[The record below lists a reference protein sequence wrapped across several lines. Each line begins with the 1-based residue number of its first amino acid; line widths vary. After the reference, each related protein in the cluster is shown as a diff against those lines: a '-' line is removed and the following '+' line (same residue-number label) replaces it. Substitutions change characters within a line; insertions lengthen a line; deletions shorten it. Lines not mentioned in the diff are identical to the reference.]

1 MLKDDFFGFKENF
14 KLCDVECSH
23 HKGKRTAF
31 PKGMVIM
38 KKNHIIAAALAILLA
53 GCSAE
58 NTASSENVSSS
69 EAVVTSASSETDA
82 ADEKSSDSKADGDLV
97 RVTSYDGKTLTGTKL
112 NMPKMGGNK
121 PEGQGSMQGTPPDM
135 KSGDMPEK
143 PDDNG
148 NGNTPPERPDNSE
161 ENAPDGNPPQGKAP
175 EGDTPPEMSG
185 ETVTYTVSASA
196 DISIEISEGDTVR
209 ITTDEKG
216 EITGIEKEEFGGM
229 PMGQMGHNGF
239 GANGTDNGTAANSV
253 PDNAALSD
261 TAFTSGGDDE
271 NALRADNV
279 TATLNNVTITKTGSS
294 SNTENGDFYGMN
306 AAFLAENGANITI
319 TGGEVTTDA
328 VNGNGIFSYGSG
340 TVVNVSGTKIRTSQ
354 RNSGGIQTTGGVMNA
369 ENLDTET
376 SGNSSA
382 AIRSDRGGGTV
393 TVNGGTYV
401 TNGTGSPAVYST
413 ADINVSD
420 AVLTANSSEGIVVE
434 GKNSVKLENCT
445 VSGKMQ
451 GTYNDDSENIHCI
464 MIYQSMSG
472 DADVGEA
479 YFEANGGEITSLS
492 GDMFYVTNT
501 SCEIDLSDVD
511 FTMADGAFLRAVGN
525 KSSRGWGKQGE
536 NGADVKMSLTDQTVS
551 GDIIVDEISSLDLT
565 LSSSDITGAVNSE
578 NSGGNITLTLDEN
591 SSITLTGD
599 CYVTEFNGDV
609 SQINAGDFHFYVNGE
624 KLL

>member
-1 MLKDDFFGFKENF
+1 
-14 KLCDVECSH
+14 
-23 HKGKRTAF
+23 
-31 PKGMVIM
+31 M

-58 NTASSENVSSS
+58 NTASTSENVTDTSPESVISSA
-69 EAVVTSASSETDA
+69 ETQASD
-82 ADEKSSDSKADGDLV
+82 ADEKAPEQNSNGELV
-97 RVTSYDGKTLTGTKL
+97 KVSSYDGKTLTGTKL
-112 NMPKMGGNK
+112 DMPAMGGNGG
-121 PEGQGSMQGTPPDM
+121 GQGAPQGTPPDM
-135 KSGDMPEK
+135 NGDMPQKPDDNGNGGNTPPEK

-148 NGNTPPERPDNSE
+148 NGGNTPPEKPDDNGNGDNTPPERPDNSDG
-161 ENAPDGNPPQGKAP
+161 NAPDGNPP
-175 EGDTPPEMSG
+175 EMSG
-185 ETVTYTVSASA
+185 EEVTYTVSDSA
-196 DISIEISEGDTVR
+196 DISIEISEGDMVR
-209 ITTDEKG
+209 IVTDENG
-216 EITGIEKEEFGGM
+216 EIISIEKEEFGGGM
-229 PMGQMGHNGF
+229 PMGQMGQNSF
-239 GANGTDNGTAANSV
+239 GASGTDNGTAANSV
-253 PDNAALSD
+253 EDNAALSD
-261 TAFTSGGDDE
+261 TSFTSGGDDE

-279 TATLNNVTITKTGSS
+279 TATLNNITITKTGSS

-369 ENLDTET
+369 ENLDIET

-393 TVNGGTYV
+393 TVNGGTYT
-401 TNGTGSPAVYST
+401 TNGTGSPAIYST
-413 ADINVSD
+413 ADITVSD
-420 AVLTANSSEGIVVE
+420 AELTANNSEGVVVE

-479 YFEANGGEITSLS
+479 YFEAKGGEITSLA

-501 SCEIDLSDVD
+501 SCEIKLSDVK
-511 FTMADGAFLRAVGN
+511 FNMADSVFLRAVGN
-525 KSSRGWGKQGE
+525 TSSRGWGKQGE
-536 NGADVKMSLTDQTVS
+536 NGADVKMSLASQSVS
-551 GDIIVDEISSLDLT
+551 GDIVVDDISTLDLT
-565 LSSSDITGAVNSE
+565 LSSSDITGAINSD
-578 NSGGNITLTLDEN
+578 NSGGSIVLTLDEN

-599 CYVTEFNGDV
+599 SYVTEFNGDI
-609 SQINAGDFHFYVNGE
+609 SQINSGNFHFYVNGE

>member
-1 MLKDDFFGFKENF
+1 
-14 KLCDVECSH
+14 
-23 HKGKRTAF
+23 
-31 PKGMVIM
+31 M

-58 NTASSENVSSS
+58 NTASTSENVTDTSPESVISSA
-69 EAVVTSASSETDA
+69 ETQASD
-82 ADEKSSDSKADGDLV
+82 ADEKAPEQNSNGELV
-97 RVTSYDGKTLTGTKL
+97 KVSSYDGKTLTGTKL
-112 NMPKMGGNK
+112 DMPAMGGNGG
-121 PEGQGSMQGTPPDM
+121 GQGAPQGTPPDM
-135 KSGDMPEK
+135 NGDMPQKPDDNGNGGNTPPEK

-148 NGNTPPERPDNSE
+148 NGGNTPPEKPDDNGNGDNTPPERPDNSDG
-161 ENAPDGNPPQGKAP
+161 NAPDGNPP
-175 EGDTPPEMSG
+175 EMSG
-185 ETVTYTVSASA
+185 EEVTYTVSDSA
-196 DISIEISEGDTVR
+196 DISIEISEGDMVR
-209 ITTDEKG
+209 IVTDENG
-216 EITGIEKEEFGGM
+216 EIISIEKEEFGGGM
-229 PMGQMGHNGF
+229 PMGQMGQNSF
-239 GANGTDNGTAANSV
+239 GASGTDNGTAANSV
-253 PDNAALSD
+253 EDNAALSD
-261 TAFTSGGDDE
+261 TSFTSGGDDE

-279 TATLNNVTITKTGSS
+279 TATLNNITITKTGSS

-369 ENLDTET
+369 ENLDIET

-393 TVNGGTYV
+393 TVNGGTYT
-401 TNGTGSPAVYST
+401 TNGTGSPAIYST
-413 ADINVSD
+413 ADITVSD
-420 AVLTANSSEGIVVE
+420 AELTANNSEGVVVE

-479 YFEANGGEITSLS
+479 YFEAKGGEITSLA

-501 SCEIDLSDVD
+501 SCEIKLSDVK
-511 FTMADGAFLRAVGN
+511 FNMADSVFLRAVGN
-525 KSSRGWGKQGE
+525 TSSRGWGQQGE
-536 NGADVKMSLTDQTVS
+536 NGADVKMSLASQSVS
-551 GDIIVDEISSLDLT
+551 GDIVVDDISTLDLT
-565 LSSSDITGAVNSE
+565 LSSSDITGAINSD
-578 NSGGNITLTLDEN
+578 NSGGSIVLTLDEN

-599 CYVTEFNGDV
+599 SYVTEFNGDI
-609 SQINAGDFHFYVNGE
+609 SQINSGNFHFYVNGE

>member
-1 MLKDDFFGFKENF
+1 
-14 KLCDVECSH
+14 
-23 HKGKRTAF
+23 
-31 PKGMVIM
+31 M

-58 NTASSENVSSS
+58 NTASTSENVTDTSTESVVSSA
-69 EAVVTSASSETDA
+69 ETQASD
-82 ADEKSSDSKADGDLV
+82 ADEKVPEQNSNGELLKVSSF
-97 RVTSYDGKTLTGTKL
+97 DGKTLTGTKL
-112 NMPKMGGNK
+112 DMPAMGGNGG
-121 PEGQGSMQGTPPDM
+121 GQGAPRGTPPDM
-135 KSGDMPEK
+135 NGDMPQKPDDNGNGGNTPSEK

-148 NGNTPPERPDNSE
+148 NGDNTPPERPDNSDG
-161 ENAPDGNPPQGKAP
+161 NAPDGNPTQAP
-175 EGDTPPEMSG
+175 EGGDPPDMNG
-185 ETVTYTVSASA
+185 EEVTYTVSDSA
-196 DISIEISEGDTVR
+196 DISIEISEGDMVR
-209 ITTDEKG
+209 IVTDENG
-216 EITGIEKEEFGGM
+216 EIISIEKEELGGGM
-229 PMGQMGHNGF
+229 PMGQNTF
-239 GANGTDNGTAANSV
+239 GANGTDNGTSANSV
-253 PDNAALSD
+253 EDNAALSD
-261 TAFTSGGDDE
+261 TAFTSSGDDE

-354 RNSGGIQTTGGVMNA
+354 RNSGGIQTTGGGVMNA
-369 ENLDTET
+369 DDLDIET

-393 TVNGGTYV
+393 TVNGGTYT
-401 TNGTGSPAVYST
+401 TNGTGSPAIYST
-413 ADINVSD
+413 ADITVSD
-420 AVLTANSSEGIVVE
+420 AALTANNSEGVVVE
-434 GKNSVKLENCT
+434 GKNSVKLKNCT

-479 YFEANGGEITSLS
+479 YFEASGGEITSLA

-501 SCEIDLSDVD
+501 SCEIKLSDVK
-511 FTMADGAFLRAVGN
+511 FNMADGVFLRAVGN
-525 KSSRGWGKQGE
+525 TSSRGWGKQGK
-536 NGADVKMSLTDQTVS
+536 NGANVKMSLASQSVS
-551 GDIIVDEISSLDLT
+551 GDIVVDDISTLDLT
-565 LSSSDITGAVNSE
+565 LSSSDITGAINSD
-578 NSGGNITLTLDEN
+578 NSSGSIVLTLDGS

-599 CYVTEFNGDV
+599 SYVTEFNGDI
-609 SQINAGDFHFYVNGE
+609 SQINAGNFHFYVNGE

>member
-1 MLKDDFFGFKENF
+1 
-14 KLCDVECSH
+14 
-23 HKGKRTAF
+23 
-31 PKGMVIM
+31 M
-38 KKNHIIAAALAILLA
+38 KKNHIIAAALAMLLA

-82 ADEKSSDSKADGDLV
+82 ADEKFSDSKADGDLV
-97 RVTSYDGKTLTGTKL
+97 RVTGYDGKTLTGTKL
-112 NMPKMGGNK
+112 DMPKMGGNK
-121 PEGQGSMQGTPPDM
+121 PEGQGTPPDM
-135 KSGDMPEK
+135 NSGDMPE
-143 PDDNG
+143 N
-148 NGNTPPERPDNSE
+148 PDNS
-161 ENAPDGNPPQGKAP
+161 DGNPPQGKAP

-209 ITTDEKG
+209 ITTDENG

-229 PMGQMGHNGF
+229 PMGQMGHNDF

-261 TAFTSGGDDE
+261 TSFTSDGDDE

-279 TATLNNVTITKTGSS
+279 TATLENVTITKTGSS

-306 AAFLAENGANITI
+306 AAFLAQNGADITI
-319 TGGEVTTDA
+319 TGGDVTTDA

-354 RNSGGIQTTGGVMNA
+354 RNSGGIQTTGGGVMNA
-369 ENLDTET
+369 ENLDIET

-413 ADINVSD
+413 ADITVSD
-420 AVLTANSSEGIVVE
+420 AVLTANNSEGIVVE

-451 GTYNDDSENIHCI
+451 DTYNDDSENIHCI

-479 YFEANGGEITSLS
+479 YFEAKGGEIISLS

-511 FTMADGAFLRAVGN
+511 FTMADGVFLRAVGN
-525 KSSRGWGKQGE
+525 TSSRGWGKQGE
-536 NGADVKMSLTDQTVS
+536 NGADVKMSLASQSVS
-551 GDIIVDEISSLDLT
+551 GDIAVDDISSLDLT

-599 CYVTEFNGDV
+599 CYVTEFNGDI
-609 SQINAGDFHFYVNGE
+609 SQINAGDFHFYINGE

>member
-1 MLKDDFFGFKENF
+1 
-14 KLCDVECSH
+14 
-23 HKGKRTAF
+23 
-31 PKGMVIM
+31 M

-58 NTASSENVSSS
+58 NTASTSENVTDTSTESVVSSA
-69 EAVVTSASSETDA
+69 ETQASDE
-82 ADEKSSDSKADGDLV
+82 DEKAPDQNSNGELV
-97 RVTSYDGKTLTGTKL
+97 KVSSYDGKTLTGTKL
-112 NMPKMGGNK
+112 DMPAMGGR
-121 PEGQGSMQGTPPDM
+121 QGAPQGTPPDM
-135 KSGDMPEK
+135 NGDMPQKPDDNGNGGNTPPEK

-148 NGNTPPERPDNSE
+148 NGGNTPPEKPDDNGNGDNTPPERPDNS
-161 ENAPDGNPPQGKAP
+161 DGNPPK
-175 EGDTPPEMSG
+175 MSG
-185 ETVTYTVSASA
+185 EEVTYTVSDSA
-196 DISIEISEGDTVR
+196 DISIEISEGDMVR
-209 ITTDEKG
+209 VVTDENG
-216 EITGIEKEEFGGM
+216 EIISIEKEEFGGGM
-229 PMGQMGHNGF
+229 PMGQNSF
-239 GANGTDNGTAANSV
+239 GANGTDNGTSASSV
-253 PDNAALSD
+253 EDNAVLSD

-328 VNGNGIFSYGSG
+328 VNGNGIFSYGNG

-354 RNSGGIQTTGGVMNA
+354 RNSGGIQTTGGGVMNA
-369 ENLDTET
+369 DDLDVET

-393 TVNGGTYV
+393 TVNGGTYT
-401 TNGTGSPAVYST
+401 TNGTGSPAIYST
-413 ADINVSD
+413 ANITVSD
-420 AVLTANSSEGIVVE
+420 AALTANNSEGVVVE

-479 YFEANGGEITSLS
+479 YFEASGGEITSLA

-501 SCEIDLSDVD
+501 SCEIKLSDVK
-511 FTMADGAFLRAVGN
+511 FNMADGVFLRAVGN
-525 KSSRGWGKQGE
+525 TSSRGWGKQGE
-536 NGADVKMSLTDQTVS
+536 NVADVKMSLESQSVS
-551 GDIIVDEISSLDLT
+551 GDIVVDDISTLDLT
-565 LSSSDITGAVNSE
+565 LSSSDITGAINSD
-578 NSGGNITLTLDEN
+578 NSSGNIVLTLDEN

-599 CYVTEFNGDV
+599 SYVTEFNGDI
-609 SQINAGDFHFYVNGE
+609 SQINSGNFHFYVNGE

>member
-1 MLKDDFFGFKENF
+1 
-14 KLCDVECSH
+14 
-23 HKGKRTAF
+23 
-31 PKGMVIM
+31 M

-58 NTASSENVSSS
+58 NTASTSENVTDTSTESVISSAES
-69 EAVVTSASSETDA
+69 QTSD
-82 ADEKSSDSKADGDLV
+82 ADEKAPEQNSNGELV
-97 RVTSYDGKTLTGTKL
+97 KVSSYDGKTLTGTKL
-112 NMPKMGGNK
+112 DMPAMGGNGG
-121 PEGQGSMQGTPPDM
+121 GQGAPQGTPPDM
-135 KSGDMPEK
+135 NGDMPQKPDDNGNGGNTPPEK

-148 NGNTPPERPDNSE
+148 NGDNTPPERPDNSDG
-161 ENAPDGNPPQGKAP
+161 NAPDGNPTQAP
-175 EGDTPPEMSG
+175 EGSDPPEMSG
-185 ETVTYTVSASA
+185 EEVTYNVSDSA
-196 DISIEISEGDTVR
+196 DISIEISEGDMVR
-209 ITTDEKG
+209 VVTDENG
-216 EITGIEKEEFGGM
+216 EIISIEKEELGGGM
-229 PMGQMGHNGF
+229 PMGQNSF
-239 GANGTDNGTAANSV
+239 GANGTDNGTAANSAQ
-253 PDNAALSD
+253 DNAALSD

-340 TVVNVSGTKIRTSQ
+340 TVVNVSSTKIRTSQ
-354 RNSGGIQTTGGVMNA
+354 RNSGGIQTTGGGVMNA
-369 ENLDTET
+369 ENLDIET

-393 TVNGGTYV
+393 TVNGGTYT
-401 TNGTGSPAVYST
+401 TNGTGSPAIYST
-413 ADINVSD
+413 ADITVSD
-420 AVLTANSSEGIVVE
+420 AALTANNSEGVVVE
-434 GKNSVKLENCT
+434 GKNSVKIENCT

-479 YFEANGGEITSLS
+479 YFEANGGEITSLA

-501 SCEIDLSDVD
+501 SCEIKLSDVK
-511 FTMADGAFLRAVGN
+511 FNMADGVFLRAVGN
-525 KSSRGWGKQGE
+525 TSSRGWGKQGE
-536 NGADVKMSLTDQTVS
+536 NGADVKMSLENQSVS
-551 GDIIVDEISSLDLT
+551 GDIVVDDISTLDLT
-565 LSSSDITGAVNSE
+565 LSSSDITGAINSN
-578 NSGGNITLTLDEN
+578 NSSGSIALTLDEN

-599 CYVTEFNGDV
+599 SYVTEFNSDI
-609 SQINAGDFHFYVNGE
+609 SQINSGNFHFYVNGE

>member
-1 MLKDDFFGFKENF
+1 
-14 KLCDVECSH
+14 
-23 HKGKRTAF
+23 
-31 PKGMVIM
+31 M

-58 NTASSENVSSS
+58 NTASTSENVTDTSTESVVSSAES
-69 EAVVTSASSETDA
+69 QLSD
-82 ADEKSSDSKADGDLV
+82 ADEKAPEQNSNGELV
-97 RVTSYDGKTLTGTKL
+97 KVSSYDGKTLTGTKFD
-112 NMPKMGGNK
+112 MPAMGGS
-121 PEGQGSMQGTPPDM
+121 GQGAPQGTPSDM
-135 KSGDMPEK
+135 NGDMPQKPDDNGNGGNTPPEK

-148 NGNTPPERPDNSE
+148 NGDNTPPERPDNSDG
-161 ENAPDGNPPQGKAP
+161 NAPDGNPTQAP
-175 EGDTPPEMSG
+175 EGGDPPEMSG
-185 ETVTYTVSASA
+185 EEVTYTVSDSA
-196 DISIEISEGDTVR
+196 DISIEISEGDMVR
-209 ITTDEKG
+209 IVTDENG
-216 EITGIEKEEFGGM
+216 EIISIEKEEFGGGM
-229 PMGQMGHNGF
+229 PMGQNSF
-239 GANGTDNGTAANSV
+239 GASGTDNGTAANSV
-253 PDNAALSD
+253 EDNASLFD
-261 TAFTSGGDDE
+261 TSFTSGGDDE
-271 NALRADNV
+271 NALRVDNV

-354 RNSGGIQTTGGVMNA
+354 RNSGGIQTTGGGVMNA
-369 ENLDTET
+369 ENLDIET

-393 TVNGGTYV
+393 TVNGGTYT
-401 TNGTGSPAVYST
+401 TNGTGSPAIYST
-413 ADINVSD
+413 ADITVSD
-420 AVLTANSSEGIVVE
+420 AALTANNSEGVVVE

-479 YFEANGGEITSLS
+479 YFEAKGGEITSLA

-501 SCEIDLSDVD
+501 SCEIKLSDVK
-511 FTMADGAFLRAVGN
+511 FNMADGVFIRAVVN
-525 KSSRGWGKQGE
+525 TSSRGWGKQGE
-536 NGADVKMSLTDQTVS
+536 NGADVKMILESQSVS
-551 GDIIVDEISSLDLT
+551 GDIVVDDISTLDLT
-565 LSSSDITGAVNSE
+565 LSSSDITGAINSD
-578 NSGGNITLTLDEN
+578 NSGGNIVLTLDEN

-599 CYVTEFNGDV
+599 SYVTEFNGDI
-609 SQINAGDFHFYVNGE
+609 SQINSGNFHFYVNGE
-624 KLL
+624 KLV

>member
-1 MLKDDFFGFKENF
+1 MF
-14 KLCDVECSH
+14 CS
-23 HKGKRTAF
+23 R
-31 PKGMVIM
+31 
-38 KKNHIIAAALAILLA
+38 L
-53 GCSAE
+53 
-58 NTASSENVSSS
+58 
-69 EAVVTSASSETDA
+69 D
-82 ADEKSSDSKADGDLV
+82 ADEKAPEQNSNGELV
-97 RVTSYDGKTLTGTKL
+97 KVSSYDGKTLTGTKL
-112 NMPKMGGNK
+112 DMPAMGGNGG
-121 PEGQGSMQGTPPDM
+121 GQGAPQGTLPDM
-135 KSGDMPEK
+135 NGDMPQK

-148 NGNTPPERPDNSE
+148 NGDNTPPERPDNSDG
-161 ENAPDGNPPQGKAP
+161 NAPDGNPP
-175 EGDTPPEMSG
+175 EMSG
-185 ETVTYTVSASA
+185 EEVTYTVSDSA
-196 DISIEISEGDTVR
+196 DISIEISEGDMVR
-209 ITTDEKG
+209 IVTDENG
-216 EITGIEKEEFGGM
+216 EIISIEKEELGGGM
-229 PMGQMGHNGF
+229 PMGQNSF
-239 GANGTDNGTAANSV
+239 GANGTDNGTSANSV
-253 PDNAALSD
+253 EDNAALSD
-261 TAFTSGGDDE
+261 TSFTSGGDDE

-354 RNSGGIQTTGGVMNA
+354 RNSGGIQTTGGGVMNA
-369 ENLDTET
+369 DDLDIET

-393 TVNGGTYV
+393 TVNGGKYT
-401 TNGTGSPAVYST
+401 TNGTGSPAIYST
-413 ADINVSD
+413 ADITVSD
-420 AVLTANSSEGIVVE
+420 AALTANNSEGVVVE

-479 YFEANGGEITSLS
+479 YFEANGGEITSLA

-501 SCEIDLSDVD
+501 SCEIKLSDVK
-511 FTMADGAFLRAVGN
+511 FNMADGVFLRAVGN
-525 KSSRGWGKQGE
+525 TSSRGWGKQGE
-536 NGADVKMSLTDQTVS
+536 NGADVKMSLASQSVS
-551 GDIIVDEISSLDLT
+551 GDIVVDDISSLDLT
-565 LSSSDITGAVNSE
+565 LSSSDITGAINSD
-578 NSGGNITLTLDEN
+578 NSSGNIVLTLDEN

-599 CYVTEFNGDV
+599 SYVTEFNGDI
-609 SQINAGDFHFYVNGE
+609 SQINSGNFHFYVNGE

>member
-1 MLKDDFFGFKENF
+1 
-14 KLCDVECSH
+14 
-23 HKGKRTAF
+23 
-31 PKGMVIM
+31 M

-58 NTASSENVSSS
+58 NTASTSENVTDTSTESVVSSA
-69 EAVVTSASSETDA
+69 ETQTSD
-82 ADEKSSDSKADGDLV
+82 ADEKAPKQNSNGELV
-97 RVTSYDGKTLTGTKL
+97 KVSSYDGKTLTGTKL
-112 NMPKMGGNK
+112 DMPAMGGN
-121 PEGQGSMQGTPPDM
+121 GGRQGAPQGTPPDM
-135 KSGDMPEK
+135 NGDMPQK

-148 NGNTPPERPDNSE
+148 NGDNTPPERPDNSDG
-161 ENAPDGNPPQGKAP
+161 NAPDGNPTQAP
-175 EGDTPPEMSG
+175 ERGDPPEMSG
-185 ETVTYTVSASA
+185 EEVTYTVSDSA
-196 DISIEISEGDTVR
+196 DISIEISEGDMVR
-209 ITTDEKG
+209 IVTDKNG
-216 EITGIEKEEFGGM
+216 EIISIEKEEFGGGM
-229 PMGQMGHNGF
+229 PMGQNSF
-239 GANGTDNGTAANSV
+239 GANGTDNGTSANSV
-253 PDNAALSD
+253 EDNAALSD

-328 VNGNGIFSYGSG
+328 VNGNAIFSYGNG

-354 RNSGGIQTTGGVMNA
+354 RNSGGIQTTGGGVMNA
-369 ENLDTET
+369 ENLDIET

-393 TVNGGTYV
+393 TVNGGTYT
-401 TNGTGSPAVYST
+401 TNGTGSPAIYST
-413 ADINVSD
+413 ADITVSD
-420 AVLTANSSEGIVVE
+420 AALTANNSEGVVVE

-479 YFEANGGEITSLS
+479 YFEANGGEITSLA

-501 SCEIDLSDVD
+501 SCEIKLSDVK
-511 FTMADGAFLRAVGN
+511 FNMADGVFLRAVGN
-525 KSSRGWGKQGE
+525 TSSRGWGKQGE
-536 NGADVKMSLTDQTVS
+536 NGADVKMSLESQSVLGNIVVD
-551 GDIIVDEISSLDLT
+551 DISTLDLT
-565 LSSSDITGAVNSE
+565 LSSSDITGAINSD
-578 NSGGNITLTLDEN
+578 NSGGSIVLTLDEN

-599 CYVTEFNGDV
+599 SYVTEFNGDI
-609 SQINAGDFHFYVNGE
+609 SQINSGNFHFYVNGE

>member
-1 MLKDDFFGFKENF
+1 
-14 KLCDVECSH
+14 
-23 HKGKRTAF
+23 
-31 PKGMVIM
+31 M

-58 NTASSENVSSS
+58 NTASSSENVSSASS

-82 ADEKSSDSKADGDLV
+82 ADEKFSDSKADGDLV

-112 NMPKMGGNK
+112 DMPQMGGNK
-121 PEGQGSMQGTPPDM
+121 PEGEGAMQGTPPDM
-135 KSGDMPEK
+135 NSGDMPEK

-148 NGNTPPERPDNSE
+148 NGNIPPERPDNSDG
-161 ENAPDGNPPQGKAP
+161 NAPDGNPPQGQAP
-175 EGDTPPEMSG
+175 EGNTPPEMSG

-209 ITTDEKG
+209 ITTDENG

-229 PMGQMGHNGF
+229 PMGQNGF

-253 PDNAALSD
+253 SDNAVLSD
-261 TAFTSGGDDE
+261 TSFTSDGDDE

-279 TATLNNVTITKTGSS
+279 TATLENVTITKTGSS

-306 AAFLAENGANITI
+306 AAFLAQNGANITI

-354 RNSGGIQTTGGVMNA
+354 RNSGGIQTTGGGVMNA
-369 ENLDTET
+369 ENLDIET

-393 TVNGGTYV
+393 TVSGGTYV

-413 ADINVSD
+413 ADITVSD
-420 AVLTANSSEGIVVE
+420 AALTANNSEGIVVE

-492 GDMFYVTNT
+492 GDVFYVTNT

-525 KSSRGWGKQGE
+525 TSSRGWGKQGE

-565 LSSSDITGAVNSE
+565 LASSDITGAVNSE

>member
-1 MLKDDFFGFKENF
+1 
-14 KLCDVECSH
+14 
-23 HKGKRTAF
+23 
-31 PKGMVIM
+31 M

-58 NTASSENVSSS
+58 NTASTSENVTDTSTESVISSA
-69 EAVVTSASSETDA
+69 ETQASD
-82 ADEKSSDSKADGDLV
+82 ADEKAPEQNSNGELV
-97 RVTSYDGKTLTGTKL
+97 KVSSYDGKTLTGTKL
-112 NMPKMGGNK
+112 DMPAMGGNGG
-121 PEGQGSMQGTPPDM
+121 GQGAPQGTPPDM
-135 KSGDMPEK
+135 NGDMPQKPDDNGNGGNTPPEK

-148 NGNTPPERPDNSE
+148 NGGNTPPEKPDDNGNGDNTPPERPDNSDG
-161 ENAPDGNPPQGKAP
+161 NAPDGNPPQAP
-175 EGDTPPEMSG
+175 EGGDTPEMSG
-185 ETVTYTVSASA
+185 EEVTYTVSDSA
-196 DISIEISEGDTVR
+196 DISIEISEGDMVR
-209 ITTDEKG
+209 IVTDENG
-216 EITGIEKEEFGGM
+216 EIISIEKEEFGGGM
-229 PMGQMGHNGF
+229 PMGQNSF
-239 GANGTDNGTAANSV
+239 GASGTDNGTAANSAQ
-253 PDNAALSD
+253 DNAALSD
-261 TAFTSGGDDE
+261 TSFTSGGDDE

-328 VNGNGIFSYGSG
+328 VNGNGIFSYGNG

-354 RNSGGIQTTGGVMNA
+354 RNSGGIQTTGGGVMNA
-369 ENLDTET
+369 ENLDIET

-393 TVNGGTYV
+393 TVNGGTYT
-401 TNGTGSPAVYST
+401 TNGTGSPAIYST
-413 ADINVSD
+413 ADITVSD
-420 AVLTANSSEGIVVE
+420 AELTANNSEGVVVE

-479 YFEANGGEITSLS
+479 YFEAKGGEITSLA

-501 SCEIDLSDVD
+501 SCEIKLSDVK
-511 FTMADGAFLRAVGN
+511 FNMADGVFLRAAGN
-525 KSSRGWGKQGE
+525 TSSIGWGKQGE
-536 NGADVKMSLTDQTVS
+536 NGADVKMSLASQSVS
-551 GDIIVDEISSLDLT
+551 GDIVVDDISTLDLT
-565 LSSSDITGAVNSE
+565 ISSSDITGAINSD
-578 NSGGNITLTLDEN
+578 NSSGSIVLTLDEN

-599 CYVTEFNGDV
+599 SYVTEFNGDI
-609 SQINAGDFHFYVNGE
+609 SQINAGNFHFYVNGE

>member
-1 MLKDDFFGFKENF
+1 
-14 KLCDVECSH
+14 
-23 HKGKRTAF
+23 
-31 PKGMVIM
+31 M

-58 NTASSENVSSS
+58 NTASTSENVTDTSTESVISSA
-69 EAVVTSASSETDA
+69 ETQTSD
-82 ADEKSSDSKADGDLV
+82 ADEKAPEQNSNGELV
-97 RVTSYDGKTLTGTKL
+97 KVSSYDGKTLIGTKL
-112 NMPKMGGNK
+112 DMPAMGGNGG
-121 PEGQGSMQGTPPDM
+121 GQGAPQGTPPDM
-135 KSGDMPEK
+135 NGDMPQK

-148 NGNTPPERPDNSE
+148 NGGNTPPERPEGDGNGDNTPPERPDNSDG
-161 ENAPDGNPPQGKAP
+161 NAPDGNQPQAP
-175 EGDTPPEMSG
+175 EGGNPPEMSG
-185 ETVTYTVSASA
+185 EEVTYTVSDSA
-196 DISIEISEGDTVR
+196 DISIEISEGDMVR
-209 ITTDEKG
+209 VVTDENG
-216 EITGIEKEEFGGM
+216 EIISIEKEEFGGGM
-229 PMGQMGHNGF
+229 PMGQNSF
-239 GANGTDNGTAANSV
+239 GSNGTDNGTSANSV
-253 PDNAALSD
+253 EDNAALSD
-261 TAFTSGGDDE
+261 TSFTSGGDDE

-354 RNSGGIQTTGGVMNA
+354 RNSGGIQTTGGGVMNA
-369 ENLDTET
+369 DDLDVET

-413 ADINVSD
+413 ADITVSD
-420 AVLTANSSEGIVVE
+420 AALTANNSEGVVVE

-479 YFEANGGEITSLS
+479 YFEANGGEITSLA

-501 SCEIDLSDVD
+501 SCEIKLSDVK
-511 FTMADGAFLRAVGN
+511 FNMADGVFLRAVGN
-525 KSSRGWGKQGE
+525 TSSRGWGKQGE
-536 NGADVKMSLTDQTVS
+536 NGADVKMSLASQSVS
-551 GDIIVDEISSLDLT
+551 GDIVVDDISTLDLT
-565 LSSSDITGAVNSE
+565 LSSSDITGAINSD
-578 NSGGNITLTLDEN
+578 NSSGNIVLTLDEN
-591 SSITLTGD
+591 SRITLTGD
-599 CYVTEFNGDV
+599 SYVTEFNGDI
-609 SQINAGDFHFYVNGE
+609 SQINSGNFHFYVNGE

>member
-1 MLKDDFFGFKENF
+1 
-14 KLCDVECSH
+14 
-23 HKGKRTAF
+23 
-31 PKGMVIM
+31 M

-58 NTASSENVSSS
+58 NTASISENVTDTSTESVVSSA
-69 EAVVTSASSETDA
+69 ETQASD
-82 ADEKSSDSKADGDLV
+82 ADEKAPEQNSNGELLKVLSF
-97 RVTSYDGKTLTGTKL
+97 DGKTLTGTKL
-112 NMPKMGGNK
+112 DMPAMGGNGG
-121 PEGQGSMQGTPPDM
+121 GQGAPQGTPPDM
-135 KSGDMPEK
+135 NGDMPQK

-148 NGNTPPERPDNSE
+148 NGGNTPPEKPDDNENGDNTPPERPDNSDG
-161 ENAPDGNPPQGKAP
+161 NAPDGNPTQAP
-175 EGDTPPEMSG
+175 EGGDPPEMSG
-185 ETVTYTVSASA
+185 EEVKYTVSDSS
-196 DISIEISEGDTVR
+196 DISIEISEGDMVR
-209 ITTDEKG
+209 IVTDENG
-216 EITGIEKEEFGGM
+216 EIISIEKEEFGGGM
-229 PMGQMGHNGF
+229 PIGQNSF

-253 PDNAALSD
+253 EDNAALSD
-261 TAFTSGGDDE
+261 TSFTSGGDDE

-279 TATLNNVTITKTGSS
+279 TATLNNITITKTGSS

-328 VNGNGIFSYGSG
+328 VNGNGIFSYGNG

-354 RNSGGIQTTGGVMNA
+354 RNSGGIQTTGGGVMNA
-369 ENLDTET
+369 DDLDVET

-393 TVNGGTYV
+393 TVNGGKYT
-401 TNGTGSPAVYST
+401 TNGTGSPAIYST
-413 ADINVSD
+413 ADITVSD
-420 AVLTANSSEGIVVE
+420 AALTANNSEGVVVE

-479 YFEANGGEITSLS
+479 YFEAKGGEITSLA

-501 SCEIDLSDVD
+501 SCEIKLSDVK
-511 FTMADGAFLRAVGN
+511 FNMADGVFLRAVGN
-525 KSSRGWGKQGE
+525 TSSRGWGKQGE
-536 NGADVKMSLTDQTVS
+536 NGADVKMSLESQSVS
-551 GDIIVDEISSLDLT
+551 GDIVVDDISSLDLT
-565 LSSSDITGAVNSE
+565 LSSSDITGAINSD
-578 NSGGNITLTLDEN
+578 NSSGSIALTLDGS

-599 CYVTEFNGDV
+599 SYVTEFNGDI
-609 SQINAGDFHFYVNGE
+609 SQINSGNFHFYVNGE

>member
-1 MLKDDFFGFKENF
+1 
-14 KLCDVECSH
+14 
-23 HKGKRTAF
+23 
-31 PKGMVIM
+31 M

-58 NTASSENVSSS
+58 NTASTSENVTDTSTESVISSA
-69 EAVVTSASSETDA
+69 ETQSSD
-82 ADEKSSDSKADGDLV
+82 ADEKAPEQNSNGELV
-97 RVTSYDGKTLTGTKL
+97 KVSSYDGKTLTGTKL
-112 NMPKMGGNK
+112 DMPAMGGN
-121 PEGQGSMQGTPPDM
+121 GGRQGAPQGTPPDM
-135 KSGDMPEK
+135 NDDMPQK

-148 NGNTPPERPDNSE
+148 NGDNTPPERPDNSDG
-161 ENAPDGNPPQGKAP
+161 NAPDGNPPQGKAP
-175 EGDTPPEMSG
+175 EGNTRPEMSG
-185 ETVTYTVSASA
+185 EEVTYTVSDSA
-196 DISIEISEGDTVR
+196 DISIEISEGDMVR
-209 ITTDEKG
+209 IVTDENG
-216 EITGIEKEEFGGM
+216 EIISIEKEEFGGGM
-229 PMGQMGHNGF
+229 PMGQNSF
-239 GANGTDNGTAANSV
+239 GANGTDNGTSANSV
-253 PDNAALSD
+253 EDNAALSD
-261 TAFTSGGDDE
+261 TSFTSGGDDE

-354 RNSGGIQTTGGVMNA
+354 RNSGGIQTTGGGIMNA
-369 ENLDTET
+369 ENLDIET

-393 TVNGGTYV
+393 TVNGGTYT
-401 TNGTGSPAVYST
+401 TNGTGSPAIYST
-413 ADINVSD
+413 AHITVSD
-420 AVLTANSSEGIVVE
+420 AALTANNSEGVVVE

-479 YFEANGGEITSLS
+479 YFEASGGEITSLA

-501 SCEIDLSDVD
+501 SCEIKLSDVK
-511 FTMADGAFLRAVGN
+511 FNMADGVFLRAVGN
-525 KSSRGWGKQGE
+525 TSSRGWGKQGE
-536 NGADVKMSLTDQTVS
+536 NGADIKMSLESQSVS
-551 GDIIVDEISSLDLT
+551 GDIVVDDISTLDLT
-565 LSSSDITGAVNSE
+565 ISSSDITGAINSD
-578 NSGGNITLTLDEN
+578 NSSGSIALTLDEN

-599 CYVTEFNGDV
+599 SYVTEFNGDI
-609 SQINAGDFHFYVNGE
+609 SQINSGNFHFYVNGE

>member
-1 MLKDDFFGFKENF
+1 
-14 KLCDVECSH
+14 
-23 HKGKRTAF
+23 
-31 PKGMVIM
+31 M

-58 NTASSENVSSS
+58 NTASTSENVTDTSTESVVSSA
-69 EAVVTSASSETDA
+69 ETQSSD
-82 ADEKSSDSKADGDLV
+82 ADEKAPEQNSNGELVKVSSF
-97 RVTSYDGKTLTGTKL
+97 DGKTLTGTKL
-112 NMPKMGGNK
+112 DMPAMGGNGS
-121 PEGQGSMQGTPPDM
+121 GQGAPQGTPPDM
-135 KSGDMPEK
+135 NGDMPQKPDDNGNGGNTPPEK

-148 NGNTPPERPDNSE
+148 NGDNTPPERPDNSDG
-161 ENAPDGNPPQGKAP
+161 NAPDGNPTQAP
-175 EGDTPPEMSG
+175 ERGDPPEMSG
-185 ETVTYTVSASA
+185 EEVTYTVSDSA
-196 DISIEISEGDTVR
+196 DISIEISEGDMVR
-209 ITTDEKG
+209 VVTDENG
-216 EITGIEKEEFGGM
+216 EIISIEKEELGGGM
-229 PMGQMGHNGF
+229 PIGQNSF
-239 GANGTDNGTAANSV
+239 GANGTDNGTSANSV
-253 PDNAALSD
+253 EDNAALSD
-261 TAFTSGGDDE
+261 TSFTSGGDDE

-354 RNSGGIQTTGGVMNA
+354 RNSGGIQTTGGGVMNA
-369 ENLDTET
+369 ENLDIET

-393 TVNGGTYV
+393 TVNGGTYT
-401 TNGTGSPAVYST
+401 TNGTGSPAIYST
-413 ADINVSD
+413 ADITVSD
-420 AVLTANSSEGIVVE
+420 AALTANNSEGVVVE

-511 FTMADGAFLRAVGN
+511 FTMADGVFLRAVGN
-525 KSSRGWGKQGE
+525 TSSRGWGKQGE
-536 NGADVKMSLTDQTVS
+536 NGADVKMSLIDQTVS

-565 LSSSDITGAVNSE
+565 LSSSDITGAINSD
-578 NSGGNITLTLDEN
+578 NSSGNIVLTLDEN

-599 CYVTEFNGDV
+599 SYVTEFNGNI
-609 SQINAGDFHFYVNGE
+609 SQINAGNFHFYVNGE